1 MELLLYT
8 PTDEQ
13 AHAAETFRA
22 GHHLVLQAGAGTGKI
37 STLALLAASTT
48 RRGRYLAFNKD
59 IARYA
64 ADRFPS
70 TVRCK
75 TAHATAYA
83 AIGHRYARRLSS
95 PRQPAWRTG
104 QALGITHPVRIG
116 ERDVTQRTLSH
127 AVVRTVTRFC
137 YSADRTLAR
146 HHVPR
151 LRGLDTPAE
160 HAHLVDAILPFAAEA
175 WADLQDPEQ
184 GAVRFE
190 HDHYLKM
197 WALTKPRIE
206 ADFLFL
212 DEAQDTN
219 PVLEQVFA
227 AQRDHAQLVMVGDS
241 AQAIYGWRG
250 ARDVMTGFDAAQ
262 LTLTRSFRFGPQ
274 IADQANRWLALA
286 DAPIRL
292 IGTETIPAEVG
303 DVAYPDAVLCRTNI
317 GAMAEVMRLLADGH
331 RVALTRGGQQLA
343 ALAAAARDLKDG
355 RRTNHPELVL
365 FASWGEL
372 QDYAAY
378 DPAGRDLQPFV
389 DLVDTHGPDAILTAV
404 DELTDESTAEVTV
417 STAHKAKGRQW
428 PTVKIADDFPEP
440 KDTDLRDH
448 HGRPIPEPVH
458 LTDARLAYVQSPAP
472 GAGSTSADCHGS
484 TATPEPPRE
493 HSLVA
498 QHRPGT
504 WRADRRRNRPHTP
517 GETVAPRTA
526 PIEQIKATVSPS
538 PWAGAPRGPVPVVRQ
553 PIGGATER
561 SGAVGQQVATGD
573 ESLSASM
580 T

>member
-1 MELLLYT
+1 MHT
-8 PTDEQ
+8 TTDEQ
-13 AHAAETFRA
+13 THATDTFRA
-22 GHHLVLQAGAGTGKI
+22 GRHLVLQAGAGTGKT
-37 STLALLAASTT
+37 STLALLAASTP

-59 IARYA
+59 IARDA
-64 ADRFPS
+64 AGRFPS

-83 AIGHRYARRLSS
+83 ALGHRYAHRLNS

-104 QALGITHPVRIG
+104 QALGITRPVRIA
-116 ERDVTQRTLSH
+116 ERDITQRTLSH

-137 YSADRTLAR
+137 YSADGVLAR

-151 LRGLDTPAE
+151 LRGLHAPGE
-160 HAHLVDAILPFAAEA
+160 HAQLADVILPFAARA

-184 GAVRFE
+184 GVVRFE

-197 WALTKPRIE
+197 WALTAPTIE

-250 ARDVMTGFDAAQ
+250 ARDVMSGFDAAQ

-274 IADQANRWLALA
+274 IAAEANRWLALA
-286 DAPIRL
+286 GAPIRL
-292 IGTETIPAEVG
+292 TGTDTITAEVG
-303 DVAYPDAVLCRTNI
+303 DIACPDAVLCRTNI

-343 ALAAAARDLKDG
+343 ALAHAARDLKDG
-355 RRTNHPELVL
+355 RPTNHPELVL
-365 FASWGEL
+365 FSSWGEL

-389 DLVDTHGPDAILTAV
+389 DLVDTHGPDAILAAV
-404 DELTDESTAEVTV
+404 DELTDESTADVTV
-417 STAHKAKGRQW
+417 STAHKAKGREW

-440 KDTDLRDH
+440 KDTDQHDAQ
-448 HGRPIPEPVH
+448 GRPIPESVSD
-458 LTDARLAYVQSPAP
+458 TDARLAYVAV
-472 GAGSTSADCHGS
+472 T
-484 TATPEPPRE
+484 
-493 HSLVA
+493 
-498 QHRPGT
+498 
-504 WRADRRRNRPHTP
+504 RARSRLDLGGLSWIDRHPQAKGVT
-517 GETVAPRTA
+517 
-526 PIEQIKATVSPS
+526 
-538 PWAGAPRGPVPVVRQ
+538 
-553 PIGGATER
+553 
-561 SGAVGQQVATGD
+561 
-573 ESLSASM
+573 
-580 T
+580 